1 MLVSMSLRLTQGA
14 LSYSFK
20 CWPMCLEMVHLS
32 VGFVLFYLRNPC
44 IAINFSMNAHESFS
58 QCSLKQYLHDLNP
71 GNVAFLEKTLEKN
84 KHQTPV

>member
-1 MLVSMSLRLTQGA
+1 MNVFFSSCEECHWNFGGDYVLVSMSLRLTPGA
-14 LSYSFK
+14 LSYAFK

-58 QCSLKQYLHDLNP
+58 ILLN
-71 GNVAFLEKTLEKN
+71 NTYMI
-84 KHQTPV
+84 